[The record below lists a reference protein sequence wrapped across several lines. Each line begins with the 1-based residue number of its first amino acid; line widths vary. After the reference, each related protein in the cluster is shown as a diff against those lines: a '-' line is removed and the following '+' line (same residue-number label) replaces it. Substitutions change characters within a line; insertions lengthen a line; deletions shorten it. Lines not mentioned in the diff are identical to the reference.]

1 MTSSV
6 KVNAERIN
14 ELNIKLE
21 IQVIRVKLAENR
33 MPV

>member
-14 ELNIKLE
+14 ELNTKLE